1 MATLVTGG
9 TGTVGSNVVREL
21 ASRGHRVISFDIEPV
36 SELGLRDV
44 EPWGKQVTWLQG
56 DILDSEDLEKLGT
69 MGDIDKVIHAATYT
83 PYGDLEKDVWRR
95 IVAINLEGTANML
108 EVARRL
114 AVKRFL
120 YISSAGVYHGA
131 PQEDQPFKED
141 KPLSPDSTYGI
152 TKIASESLTRRY
164 SQLFGLDTASLR
176 LNNAWGPME
185 HVTPYRVRMAL
196 PYVWARS
203 AVRGE
208 PIEAAPFGSGL
219 TEQRRFNLE
228 MTYSRDT
235 AAAIATA
242 LDAPKLSYPLYNIST
257 GHPIGLHEMVSA
269 MREVCPEATFVEPI
283 PEKDASLERRVTV
296 DVTRMREDLGWV
308 PQYDTVS
315 ALRDYIKWRRDFN
328 FMD

>member
-9 TGTVGSNVVREL
+9 TGTIGSNVVREL
-21 ASRGHRVISFDIEPV
+21 ASRGHQVISLDIEPV
-36 SELGLRDV
+36 SELELRDV
-44 EPWGKQVTWLQG
+44 EPWGERVTWVQG
-56 DILDSEDLEKLGT
+56 NIVDKWDLERVAT
-69 MGDIDKVIHAATYT
+69 TASIDKIIHAAAYT
-83 PYGDLEKDVWRR
+83 PYGDLEKDDWRT
-95 IVAINLEGTANML
+95 IFEINLEGTANML
-108 EVARRL
+108 ELACRL

-120 YISSAGVYHGA
+120 YISSAGVYNGA

-141 KPLSPDSTYGI
+141 KPLSPQSTYGI
-152 TKIASESLTRRY
+152 TKIAGESLTRRY
-164 SQLFGLDTASLR
+164 SQLFGLDAASLR

-185 HVTPYRVRMAL
+185 HHTPYRVRMSL

-219 TEQRRFNLE
+219 AERRRFSVE

-235 AAAIATA
+235 ATGMATA

-269 MREVCPEATFVEPI
+269 MREACPEATFVEPI
-283 PEKDASLERRVTV
+283 PQEDASLEHRVAL
-296 DVTRMREDLGWV
+296 DVTRMREDLGYV
-308 PQYDTVS
+308 PRFGLVS